1 MAAGKAL
8 PFNLHTTFRA
18 FGGGGGGAA
27 GFSGGGGGRI
37 AGLDSSSFKAG
48 VDGVAGVEISSAGFD
63 GAGGGG
69 GGSCLISGG
78 VGGAV
83 FVLSCAYK

>member
-1 MAAGKAL
+1 VAAAKAL
-8 PFNLHTTFRA
+8 LFNPHTTFRA

-37 AGLDSSSFKAG
+37 AGLDSSSFFKAG
-48 VDGVAGVEISSAGFD
+48 VDGVAGVEISSPGFG

-69 GGSCLISGG
+69 G
-78 VGGAV
+78 
-83 FVLSCAYK
+83 